1 MIEHE
6 KANLRLRFAALRRA
20 LPAAEKAARDAAII
34 ARIRALPEYRA
45 AAFVSVYAADRFEP
59 EILPL
64 IGLDPEKK
72 FMIPRYAEE
81 IAAYE
86 FALIDDVSSLVP
98 GRYGLREAAADC
110 PVAPSE
116 AVAEAALYLVPGLA
130 FDPAG
135 VRLGRGG
142 GFFDRLLAGVR
153 SPVCGV
159 FYAAQGAEQLPALP
173 HDRRTDLV
181 VTEKNVFRMNELE
194 RLKG

>member
-1 MIEHE
+1 MIEQE
-6 KANLRLRFAALRRA
+6 KARLRLRYAALRRA
-20 LPAAEKAARDAAII
+20 LPAADKAARDAAII

-64 IGLDPEKK
+64 VALDPEKK
-72 FMIPRYAEE
+72 FMAPRYADE

-98 GRYGLREAAADC
+98 GRYGLREAAAAC
-110 PVAPSE
+110 PVAPPE
-116 AVAEAALYLVPGLA
+116 AAGAALYLVPGLA

-159 FYAAQGAEQLPALP
+159 FYAAQGAEQLPAQS